1 MFRRGNAG
9 ARGNTAQ
16 DDQGAQSLGADGT
29 KTAEKVRPAAETA
42 KGRPTPKRSEAE
54 RGRRQGITGSRGG
67 SGGRGGGGGG
77 GGRSA
82 STSEERR
89 AERLRRQ
96 EAMRRGEDWALL
108 PRDRGPV
115 KALARDYVDSR
126 RHIGEYLFI
135 ILIVVIVLTFIHA
148 PIIQTYS
155 TLIALILII
164 VIGIETSFQTR
175 AIRRLAAER
184 LSGKS
189 TRGLG
194 FYVAMRTINPRKL
207 RNPSPRVQRG
217 QDI

>member
-29 KTAEKVRPAAETA
+29 KTAEKVRPAAEAA

-54 RGRRQGITGSRGG
+54 RTRRQGITGSRGG
-67 SGGRGGGGGG
+67 SGGRGGG

-126 RHIGEYLFI
+126 RHVGEYLFI

-175 AIRRLAAER
+175 AIRRLAGER
-184 LSGKS
+184 LPGKS

-217 QDI
+217 QEI

>member
-1 MFRRGNAG
+1 VFRRGNAG

-29 KTAEKVRPAAETA
+29 NTAEKVRPAAETA

-67 SGGRGGGGGG
+67 SGGGGA
-77 GGRSA
+77 RSA
-82 STSEERR
+82 GTSEERR
-89 AERLRRQ
+89 AERARRQ
-96 EAMRRGEDWALL
+96 QAMRRGEDWALL

-135 ILIVVIVLTFIHA
+135 ILILVIVLTFIHA
-148 PIIQTYS
+148 PVVQTYS
-155 TLIALILII
+155 TLIALVLII

-184 LSGKS
+184 VPGKS

-217 QDI
+217 EQI

>member
-1 MFRRGNAG
+1 VFRRGNAG

-67 SGGRGGGGGG
+67 GSGGRGGGS
-77 GGRSA
+77 GGRGA
-82 STSEERR
+82 TTSEERR

-164 VIGIETSFQTR
+164 VIGIETTFQTR

-217 QDI
+217 QEI

>member
-1 MFRRGNAG
+1 VFRRGNAG

-67 SGGRGGGGGG
+67 SGGRSGSS

-82 STSEERR
+82 TTSEERR

-115 KALARDYVDSR
+115 KQLARDYVDSK
-126 RHIGEYLFI
+126 RHLGEYLFYVLILVI
-135 ILIVVIVLTFIHA
+135 ILTFTHA
-148 PIIQTYS
+148 PVIQTYS
-155 TLIALILII
+155 TLIALVLFVII
-164 VIGIETSFQTR
+164 GFEVSVQVR
-175 AIRRLAAER
+175 AIRRLASVR
-184 LSGKS
+184 LPGEN
-189 TRGLG
+189 TRGLS
-194 FYVAMRTINPRKL
+194 FYVGMRTINPRRL
-207 RNPSPRVQRG
+207 RSPAPRVKPG
-217 QDI
+217 QQI

>member
-1 MFRRGNAG
+1 VFRRGNAG

-67 SGGRGGGGGG
+67 SGGRGGGGGSRG
-77 GGRSA
+77 A
-82 STSEERR
+82 TTSEERR

-164 VIGIETSFQTR
+164 VIGLETTFQTR
-175 AIRRLAAER
+175 AIRRLAGER
-184 LSGKS
+184 LPGKG

-194 FYVAMRTINPRKL
+194 FYVAMRTINPRRL
-207 RNPSPRVQRG
+207 RNPAPRVQRG
-217 QDI
+217 QEI

>member
-1 MFRRGNAG
+1 VFRRGNAG

-67 SGGRGGGGGG
+67 SGGRSG

-82 STSEERR
+82 STPEDRRNERR
-89 AERLRRQ
+89 NRQ

-115 KALARDYVDSR
+115 KALARDYIDSR

-135 ILIVVIVLTFIHA
+135 ILIVVIVLTFVHA
-148 PIIQTYS
+148 PIVQTYS

-175 AIRRLAAER
+175 AIRRLAADR
-184 LSGKS
+184 LPGKS

-207 RNPSPRVQRG
+207 RNPAPRVQRG
-217 QDI
+217 QEI

>member
-29 KTAEKVRPAAETA
+29 KTAEKVRPAAEAA

-67 SGGRGGGGGG
+67 SGGRGGS
-77 GGRSA
+77 GRSA
-82 STSEERR
+82 STPEERR
-89 AERLRRQ
+89 TERRDRQ

-115 KALARDYVDSR
+115 KALARDYIDSR

-135 ILIVVIVLTFIHA
+135 ILIVVIVLTFVHA
-148 PIIQTYS
+148 PIE
-155 TLIALILII
+155 
-164 VIGIETSFQTR
+164 IGR
-175 AIRRLAAER
+175 ASCRER
-184 LSGKS
+184 
-189 TRGLG
+189 
-194 FYVAMRTINPRKL
+194 V
-207 RNPSPRVQRG
+207 
-217 QDI
+217 

>member
-67 SGGRGGGGGG
+67 SGGRGGGGGSRG
-77 GGRSA
+77 A
-82 STSEERR
+82 TTSEERR

-164 VIGIETSFQTR
+164 VIGLETTFQTR
-175 AIRRLAAER
+175 AIRRLAGER
-184 LSGKS
+184 LPGKG

-194 FYVAMRTINPRKL
+194 FYVAMRTINPRRL
-207 RNPSPRVQRG
+207 RNPAPRVQRG
-217 QDI
+217 QEI

>member
-1 MFRRGNAG
+1 VFRRGNAG

-29 KTAEKVRPAAETA
+29 KTAEKVRPVAETA

-54 RGRRQGITGSRGG
+54 RSRRQGITGSRGG
-67 SGGRGGGGGG
+67 SGGRGGG

-164 VIGIETSFQTR
+164 VIGLETSFQTR
-175 AIRRLAAER
+175 AIRRLAGER
-184 LSGKS
+184 LPGKS

-217 QDI
+217 QEI

>member
-1 MFRRGNAG
+1 VFRRGNAG

-29 KTAEKVRPAAETA
+29 KTAEKVRPVAETA

-54 RGRRQGITGSRGG
+54 RSRRQGITGSRGG
-67 SGGRGGGGGG
+67 SGGRGGG

-184 LSGKS
+184 LPGKG

-194 FYVAMRTINPRKL
+194 FYVAMRTINPRRL

-217 QDI
+217 QEI

>member
-54 RGRRQGITGSRGG
+54 RSRRQGITGSRAG

-77 GGRSA
+77 RSA
-82 STSEERR
+82 TTSEERR

-126 RHIGEYLFI
+126 RHVGEYLFI

-148 PIIQTYS
+148 PIVQTYS
-155 TLIALILII
+155 TLIALVLII

-175 AIRRLAAER
+175 AIRRLAGER
-184 LSGKS
+184 LPGKS

-217 QDI
+217 QEI

>member
-29 KTAEKVRPAAETA
+29 KTADKARPAAEAA

-67 SGGRGGGGGG
+67 SGGRGGGS
-77 GGRSA
+77 GRGA

-89 AERLRRQ
+89 AERIRRQ

-148 PIIQTYS
+148 PVIQTYS
-155 TLIALILII
+155 TLIALILIV

-175 AIRRLAAER
+175 AIRRLAGER
-184 LSGKS
+184 LPGKS

-217 QDI
+217 QEI

>member
-1 MFRRGNAG
+1 VFRRGNAG

-67 SGGRGGGGGG
+67 SGGRGSGGGARG
-77 GGRSA
+77 A
-82 STSEERR
+82 TTSEDRR

-148 PIIQTYS
+148 PVIQTYS

-164 VIGIETSFQTR
+164 IIGVETSFQTR

-194 FYVAMRTINPRKL
+194 FYVAMRTINPRRL
-207 RNPSPRVQRG
+207 RNPAPRVQRG
-217 QDI
+217 QEI

>member
-1 MFRRGNAG
+1 MAG

-67 SGGRGGGGGG
+67 SGGRGSGGGARG
-77 GGRSA
+77 A
-82 STSEERR
+82 TTSEDRR

-148 PIIQTYS
+148 PVIQTYS

-164 VIGIETSFQTR
+164 IIGVETSFQTR

-194 FYVAMRTINPRKL
+194 FYVAMRTINPRRL
-207 RNPSPRVQRG
+207 RNPAPRVQRG
-217 QDI
+217 QEI

>member
-1 MFRRGNAG
+1 VFRRGNAG

-29 KTAEKVRPAAETA
+29 KTAERVRPAAETA

-67 SGGRGGGGGG
+67 SGGRSGGGA
-77 GGRSA
+77 RSA
-82 STSEERR
+82 TTSEERR

-148 PIIQTYS
+148 PVVQTYS
-155 TLIALILII
+155 TLIALVLII
-164 VIGIETSFQTR
+164 TIGIETSFQTR

-184 LSGKS
+184 LPGKS

-207 RNPSPRVQRG
+207 RNPGPRVQRG
-217 QDI
+217 QEI

>member
-1 MFRRGNAG
+1 VFRRGNAG

-29 KTAEKVRPAAETA
+29 KTAEKVRPAAETG

-54 RGRRQGITGSRGG
+54 RGRRQGITGSPGG
-67 SGGRGGGGGG
+67 SGRGGGSA
-77 GGRSA
+77 RSA
-82 STSEERR
+82 STPQDRR
-89 AERLRRQ
+89 AERIRRQ

-126 RHIGEYLFI
+126 RHVGEYLFI
-135 ILIVVIVLTFIHA
+135 ILIAVIVLTFIKV
-148 PIIQTYS
+148 PVVQTYS
-155 TLIALILII
+155 TLIALVLIV

-184 LSGKS
+184 LPGKT

-217 QDI
+217 QEI

>member
-29 KTAEKVRPAAETA
+29 NTAEKVRPAAETA

-67 SGGRGGGGGG
+67 SGGRGGGGA
-77 GGRSA
+77 RSA

-89 AERLRRQ
+89 AERIRRQ

-148 PIIQTYS
+148 PVVQTYS

-164 VIGIETSFQTR
+164 TIGIETSFQTR

-184 LSGKS
+184 LPGKT

-194 FYVAMRTINPRKL
+194 FYVAMRTINPRRL

-217 QDI
+217 EQI

>member
-1 MFRRGNAG
+1 VFRRGNAG

-16 DDQGAQSLGADGT
+16 DDQGVQSLGADGT
-29 KTAEKVRPAAETA
+29 NTAERVRPAAETA

-54 RGRRQGITGSRGG
+54 RGRRQGITGSRAG
-67 SGGRGGGGGG
+67 SGGRGGGGA
-77 GGRSA
+77 RSA
-82 STSEERR
+82 TTSEERR
-89 AERLRRQ
+89 AERIRRQ

-115 KALARDYVDSR
+115 KGLARDYVDSR
-126 RHIGEYLFI
+126 RHIGEYLFV
-135 ILIVVIVLTFIHA
+135 ILILVIVLTFTHA
-148 PIIQTYS
+148 PVVQTYS

-164 VIGIETSFQTR
+164 TIGIETSFQTR

-184 LSGKS
+184 LPGKS

-207 RNPSPRVQRG
+207 RNPGPRVQRG
-217 QDI
+217 QEI

>member
-1 MFRRGNAG
+1 VFRRGFGG

-16 DDQGAQSLGADGT
+16 DDAGEQSPGATQTT
-29 KTAEKVRPAAETA
+29 KTAEKARPAAETA

-54 RGRRQGITGSRGG
+54 RGRRQGITGTPSR
-67 SGGRGGGGGG
+67 SATS
-77 GGRSA
+77 GRSGAKA
-82 STSEERR
+82 SAADQRADRARR
-89 AERLRRQ
+89 N
-96 EAMRRGEDWALL
+96 EAMRRGEQWAL
-108 PRDRGPV
+108 PARDRGPV
-115 KALARDYVDSR
+115 KALARDYIDSR

-135 ILIVVIVLTFIHA
+135 ILIVVIVLTFVHA
-148 PIIQTYS
+148 PIVQTYS

-184 LSGKS
+184 LPGKS

-194 FYVAMRTINPRKL
+194 FYVGMRTINPRKL

-217 QDI
+217 QEI

>member
-67 SGGRGGGGGG
+67 SGARGGGGGG
-77 GGRSA
+77 SG
-82 STSEERR
+82 TPEERR
-89 AERLRRQ
+89 AERIRKQ
-96 EAMRRGEDWALL
+96 QAMRRGEDWALL

-164 VIGIETSFQTR
+164 VIGLETTFQTR
-175 AIRRLAAER
+175 AIRRLAGER
-184 LSGKS
+184 LPGKG

-194 FYVAMRTINPRKL
+194 FYVAMRTINPRRL
-207 RNPSPRVQRG
+207 RNPAPRVQRG
-217 QDI
+217 QEI